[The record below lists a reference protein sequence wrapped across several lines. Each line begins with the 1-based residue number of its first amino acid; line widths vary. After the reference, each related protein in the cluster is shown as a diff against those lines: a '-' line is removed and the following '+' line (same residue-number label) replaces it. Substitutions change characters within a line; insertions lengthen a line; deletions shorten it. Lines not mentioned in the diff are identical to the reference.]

1 MRFTALCVGLILI
14 TIDQTA
20 SFSRIP
26 LHGAT
31 RSVASDGGL
40 RVLPPWSEFATI
52 AAQLSIVTPAVI
64 QMYYFKKQID
74 VLGDRFEKLES
85 EKSQSLETTAK
96 EGSMVE
102 GFTKDMKEALAAY
115 KELYGSMSEQ
125 IDTILTNEE
134 KRLTFEGDL
143 VDSISELQV
152 LSTDVSELKIEN
164 KALRSILESAS
175 QSQKAS
181 TDYIKKQQGKRV
193 YNLHRSCVDMIIY
206 YFRSTVS
213 QSTLTTLVNNDL
225 FLILQHFKCI
235 QSVKYALHGNYCI
248 RCHRQTSLYYSSHFS
263 LLFAFYIIIFHL
275 FISLIFHLYSL
286 SPTSQ
291 PRPSIRLRR

>member
-1 MRFTALCVGLILI
+1 MRFTALYVGLILI
-14 TIDQTA
+14 TVDQTT

-26 LHGAT
+26 LHGVT
-31 RSVASDGGL
+31 RSASSDGGL

-74 VLGDRFEKLES
+74 VLGDKFERLES
-85 EKSQSLETTAK
+85 AKSQSLETTAK
-96 EGSMVE
+96 EGSIVE

-143 VDSISELQV
+143 VDSISELQG

-164 KALRSILESAS
+164 KALRNILESAS

-181 TDYIKKQQGKRV
+181 TDNIKKQQIEQGKRV
-193 YNLHRSCVDMIIY
+193 YERHRSCVDMISC
-206 YFRSTVS
+206 YFIFTLS
-213 QSTLTTLVNNDL
+213 QSTLITFVDHD
-225 FLILQHFKCI
+225 HFPFSHI
-235 QSVKYALHGNYCI
+235 TVLHMYTI
-248 RCHRQTSLYYSSHFS
+248 Y
-263 LLFAFYIIIFHL
+263 
-275 FISLIFHLYSL
+275 
-286 SPTSQ
+286 
-291 PRPSIRLRR
+291 